1 MMKTVQDGDRS
12 KQNARPRW
20 RGVNPDQ
27 PSERAHSRDLHA
39 QIRRREPHR
48 DAENT
53 SKCNTAVDNAMT
65 RV

>member
-1 MMKTVQDGDRS
+1 MMKTARRGDRS

-39 QIRRREPHR
+39 QIRRCEPHR
-48 DAENT
+48 GAENT
-53 SKCNTAVDNAMT
+53 SKRNTAVDNAMT